1 MNIILLISFKSKKT
15 NNVKTDNLQTSLE
28 FQPTREHIL
37 TKIK

>member
-1 MNIILLISFKSKKT
+1 MLRH
-15 NNVKTDNLQTSLE
+15 NLQTSLE